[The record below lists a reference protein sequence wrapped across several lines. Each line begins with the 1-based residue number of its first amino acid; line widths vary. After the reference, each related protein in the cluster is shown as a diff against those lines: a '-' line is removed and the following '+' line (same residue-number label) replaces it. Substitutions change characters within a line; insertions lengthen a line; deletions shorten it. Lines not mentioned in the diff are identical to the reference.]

1 MVSAAPVHFTAPDG
15 TFWTV
20 HEIRDDKLGL
30 GYSLIFV
37 SDEGFR
43 RVRVY
48 PPSWRELDAAAL
60 WALSWTR

>member
-1 MVSAAPVHFTAPDG
+1 MVRAAPVHFTAPDG
-15 TFWTV
+15 SFWAV
-20 HEIRDDKLGL
+20 HEIRDDELGL

-43 RVRVY
+43 RVRSY
-48 PPSWRELDAAAL
+48 PPSWRELDSAAL